1 MKTSTIIRRLAALSY
16 LQGNTTVFIPAF
28 RGSSAFVSYLG
39 KIDSARDEPV
49 SFQSTKRYNHHKYCC
64 CGKNNSS
71 TSKFIDS
78 DKSSVRSPEEIQA
91 RNYAV
96 IYNRHFDRDFAWD
109 EYLHLLNLL
118 MKNLQEQLEQEPDNK
133 RVAIEIKQLKRTIR
147 DSHAAYRAYTF
158 SLISPEMAPT
168 EPMFECNYC
177 EPNYEKLVQKRDYRD
192 YDKRLT
198 KSRRQARKNKA
209 DIRNFFLRQIELDED
224 VELLEEAD
232 EFVASYEAY
241 SEACAELKQAEAAL
255 NLPCVEEA
263 AWAIHRSEVENNP
276 NLLIEKADIIAYA
289 DKILKDYQKA
299 LEHFYACEAIYFCP
313 NDF

>member
-28 RGSSAFVSYLG
+28 RGSSAFVQHSG
-39 KIDSARDEPV
+39 KIDSARDEPT
-49 SFQSTKRYNHHKYCC
+49 FHPTKRYNHHKYCC

-71 TSKFIDS
+71 TQNFNVS
-78 DKSSVRSPEEIQA
+78 DKSSVRSPAEIQA

-96 IYNRHFDRDFAWD
+96 IYNRHFNRDFVWD
-109 EYLHLLNLL
+109 EYLYLLNLL

-133 RVAIEIKQLKRTIR
+133 RVAIEIKKLKRTIQ
-147 DSHAAYRAYTF
+147 DSTAAYRAYTF
-158 SLISPEMAPT
+158 SLIPPEMAPF

-177 EPNYEKLVQKRDYRD
+177 EPNYEKLALKRDYRD

-209 DIRNFFLRQIELDED
+209 DMRNFFLRQIELDDDIE
-224 VELLEEAD
+224 VCEEA
-232 EFVASYEAY
+232 EEYVASYEAY
-241 SEACAELKQAEAAL
+241 SEAHAALKQAEAAL

-276 NLLIEKADIIAYA
+276 NLIIEKADVIADA
-289 DKILKDYQKA
+289 DKVLKDYRKA

-313 NDF
+313 TDF